1 MKMTL
6 NRLRVCAIARSFPGV
21 PRTRPRTAPRGTSGG
36 WRRQPGTQP
45 GGLIGASWV
54 ECPAFEDD
62 RGRGQISQEG
72 DATDAE
78 VRQPLGNV
86 GTHERFTVV
95 TIGDKQDRGHQRW
108 IPPWIVAST

>member
-1 MKMTL
+1 MP
-6 NRLRVCAIARSFPGV
+6 LRVPFLVCRGHAHV
-21 PRTRPRTAPRGTSGG
+21 LHLVVRPESGAAG
-36 WRRQPGTQP
+36 REHRP

-62 RGRGQISQEG
+62 RDRGQTSQEG

-108 IPPWIVAST
+108 IPPWIVVST